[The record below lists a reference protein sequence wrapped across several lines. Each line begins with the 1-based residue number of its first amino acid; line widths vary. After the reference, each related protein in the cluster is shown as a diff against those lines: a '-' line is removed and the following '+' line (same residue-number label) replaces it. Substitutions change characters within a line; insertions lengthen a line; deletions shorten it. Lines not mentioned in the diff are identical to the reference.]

1 MNICF
6 FSDQFS
12 TNFKPLTLTRPLD
25 DLRVGI
31 FTIREKWIKILNPL
45 GWIRQVDSYLS
56 AIFPSGIIR
65 DSEDYIWINSR
76 FLPSIDLVSAIHELK
91 ANSSLTL
98 NGQLIAIRISA
109 DETKHHIE
117 SNSIPPIEKSSEI
130 SFETP
135 FLQYFWDLLS
145 LNHDQISFDVKL
157 LPVSFQHDFHFDS
170 STHFLNNENIYIHE
184 TANIEPGCIIIANK
198 GPVYVG
204 KNAIIE
210 AGTILKGPVS
220 IGEAS
225 EIKMGGR
232 IFNGSTIGPYCKV
245 GGEINNCIFHS
256 YSNKAHDGFMGSSII
271 GKWNNFGAATNTSN
285 LKNNY
290 SLVRLF
296 NWDDDQLS
304 VHGVQFFGSVFGD
317 FSKTAINTRLN
328 TGTICGV
335 SSNIFC
341 SSFPPKKI
349 PSFTWLGEKSEVYQ
363 FDKALEA
370 MDTMMKRRGMHLE
383 EEYAKMMRHIF
394 SLEHSTSS

>member
-12 TNFKPLTLTRPLD
+12 ANFKPLTLTRPLD

-45 GWIRQVDSYLS
+45 GWVRQVDTYLS
-56 AIFPSGIIR
+56 AIFPNGIIR

-98 NGQLIAIRISA
+98 NGQLVAIRISA
-109 DETKHHIE
+109 DETKHHIK
-117 SNSIPPIEKSSEI
+117 SHSIPTIEKSSEI

-145 LNHDQISFDVKL
+145 LNHDQISFDIKL
-157 LPVSFQHDFHFDS
+157 LPVSFQHGFHFDS
-170 STHFLNNENIYIHE
+170 SSHFLNNEDIYIHE
-184 TANIEPGCIIIANK
+184 TAIIEPGCTIIANK

-256 YSNKAHDGFMGSSII
+256 YSNKAHDGFMGSSIV

-285 LKNNY
+285 LKIII
-290 SLVRLF
+290 V
-296 NWDDDQLS
+296 
-304 VHGVQFFGSVFGD
+304 
-317 FSKTAINTRLN
+317 
-328 TGTICGV
+328 
-335 SSNIFC
+335 
-341 SSFPPKKI
+341 
-349 PSFTWLGEKSEVYQ
+349 
-363 FDKALEA
+363 
-370 MDTMMKRRGMHLE
+370 
-383 EEYAKMMRHIF
+383 
-394 SLEHSTSS
+394 